1 MEENQ
6 AKGKSRNVFQAIKQI
21 TGKFTPRM
29 ATVKD
34 QDGKVL
40 TEGKEIQE
48 RWKQYTQ
55 RLYSRDEKISN
66 DFTEEEFT
74 EEPEPTLAEIEHA
87 IRELACNKAPGID
100 NIPIELVK
108 NAGKET
114 LNIISKLCQLIWKT
128 TEWPVDWK
136 RSVFLS
142 LPKKGDVRE
151 CSNNRTISLI
161 VHMSKIL
168 LKIIQKRLTPYT
180 DREISIE
187 QAGFIKGRGT
197 RHQIAKIRWIL
208 EKVRGVKK
216 EI

>member
-6 AKGKSRNVFQAIKQI
+6 AKGKSRNVFRAIKQI

-55 RLYSRDEKISN
+55 RLYSRDGDISD

-87 IRELACNKAPGID
+87 IKELACNKAPSIV
-100 NIPIELVK
+100 NIPIELVTST
-108 NAGKET
+108 GKET
-114 LNIISKLCQLIWKT
+114 LNIICKLCQLIWKT
-128 TEWPVDWK
+128 TEWSVDWK
-136 RSVFLS
+136 RSVILS
-142 LPKKGDVRE
+142 LPKKGDIRE

-161 VHMSKIL
+161 VHMSKIR
-168 LKIIQKRLTPYT
+168 LKIIQRRLTPYI

-187 QAGFIKGRGT
+187 QAGFFKGRGT
-197 RHQIAKIRWIL
+197 SDQIANIRWII
-208 EKVRGVKK
+208 EKVREVK
-216 EI
+216 

>member
-1 MEENQ
+1 M
-6 AKGKSRNVFQAIKQI
+6 
-21 TGKFTPRM
+21 
-29 ATVKD
+29 
-34 QDGKVL
+34 
-40 TEGKEIQE
+40 
-48 RWKQYTQ
+48 Y
-55 RLYSRDEKISN
+55 
-66 DFTEEEFT
+66 
-74 EEPEPTLAEIEHA
+74 
-87 IRELACNKAPGID
+87 NKAPGID

-168 LKIIQKRLTPYT
+168 LKIIQKRLTPYI

-197 RHQIAKIRWIL
+197 RDQIANIRWIL
-208 EKVRGVKK
+208 EKVREVKK
-216 EI
+216 EIYFCFIDYSKAFDCVDHNTMWLVMRKIGIPEHLIILIKNLYHKQEAQVRTMY